1 MKETQRTARTGA
13 ASLAALLMTL
23 AAGLDMTVARKLKP
37 DAADAGGFLYQL
49 IGRTAASFQPEPLA
63 AACVLLAA
71 FWLSRRY
78 LLRRAAGAKAGEYLL
93 SALLAAWRFCARPC
107 GREKPS
113 AFCGRTAFR
122 F

>member
-13 ASLAALLMTL
+13 AALLMTL

-63 AACVLLAA
+63 AACVLVVA
-71 FWLSRRY
+71 FWLARR
-78 LLRRAAGAKAGEYLL
+78 
-93 SALLAAWRFCARPC
+93 
-107 GREKPS
+107 
-113 AFCGRTAFR
+113 
-122 F
+122 